1 MSRNKVNTMSPA
13 DFNDLNKAT
22 LEKDLQETKDRIANI
37 KSMGAD
43 VEAAEIIMTQAEKAL
58 EEGNLEMT
66 KAMIDSTIRTFTLI
80 KQQYFIQ
87 AASILFSSLQRSIV
101 SLEGAGSEVN
111 YIKDLYNRAKEKF
124 DSGQYEEAM
133 DYIKS
138 AEDMVNDLTDSLPE
152 ERRPPA
158 TEDVVVEEEAAL
170 KEQLTFEYDRSQEQM
185 ERVSQV
191 LIRVEKLLQE
201 AIVAGYSVNEA
212 EKLYSLAE
220 DAFDYQD
227 YKKAEEYSLQCESS
241 LEEIL
246 RPLHEAQT
254 RVAEEGGT
262 IEPPEEQKA
271 IREDIPTG
279 NRFTNKDKG
288 LSDIMPKGIIG
299 DAPKAEQQEVK
310 TPEEKA
316 IDLELA
322 VEKEATNLL
331 ITADEKITMAKDSG
345 LNIPMAERLLSI
357 GESYFDR
364 GEFDKVKEYAE
375 KAIQQINEVMIRKGI
390 STKPKDETPP
400 EEVAEE
406 DVVEDP
412 ELEETPAH
420 PEAIQNLESSLM
432 AIKSEIDEARTMGL
446 AIDDAEELI
455 EKSLDEFNSTHYTAA
470 QQFATTA
477 KKELKNLKKDFIKKK
492 ALEMVKYAWKELE
505 KAEDEGIDI
514 TMANELLQN
523 SRDLVK
529 NGKYQK
535 AAELAMQSLQTI
547 KGEMDAET
555 D

>member
-43 VEAAEIIMTQAEKAL
+43 VEAAEIIMAQAEKAL

-152 ERRPPA
+152 EHRPPA

-364 GEFDKVKEYAE
+364 GEFDKVKEYVSLL
-375 KAIQQINEVMIRKGI
+375 NRKM
-390 STKPKDETPP
+390 KHHPK
-400 EEVAEE
+400 
-406 DVVEDP
+406 
-412 ELEETPAH
+412 
-420 PEAIQNLESSLM
+420 
-432 AIKSEIDEARTMGL
+432 KSQM
-446 AIDDAEELI
+446 
-455 EKSLDEFNSTHYTAA
+455 K
-470 QQFATTA
+470 
-477 KKELKNLKKDFIKKK
+477 
-492 ALEMVKYAWKELE
+492 M
-505 KAEDEGIDI
+505 
-514 TMANELLQN
+514 
-523 SRDLVK
+523 
-529 NGKYQK
+529 
-535 AAELAMQSLQTI
+535 
-547 KGEMDAET
+547 
-555 D
+555 